1 MSLSRAY
8 TLKDGSTKW
17 IDYKDVHLWEDKI
30 VHPPDPNQSIL
41 DHMDICFDRLLDHMD
56 TCFTRSVDHN
66 WQASVLGTEGLPQEQ
81 PKQIGFRKPD
91 EQLEAENQGEKPL
104 LHNQPLHN
112 GSGNTKLFQTKIDRD
127 LAEQFKVLCAELGT
141 TQKDM
146 VERWIC
152 NLLGQ
157 YSNSVQS

>member
-1 MSLSRAY
+1 MSMY

-17 IDYKDVHLWEDKI
+17 IDGKEVHLWEDKI

-41 DHMDICFDRLLDHMD
+41 DHMDICFDRL
-56 TCFTRSVDHN
+56 VQYVG
-66 WQASVLGTEGLPQEQ
+66 QASRLGTEGLPQEQ

-91 EQLEAENQGEKPL
+91 EQLEAENQREKPL

-127 LAEQFKVLCAELGT
+127 LAEQFKVLCAEQGK
-141 TQKDM
+141 TQRDM
-146 VERWIC
+146 VEIWMRDLLE
-152 NLLGQ
+152 NL
-157 YSNSVQS
+157 

>member
-1 MSLSRAY
+1 MSMSIY

-17 IDYKDVHLWEDKI
+17 IDGKDIHLWEDKI
-30 VHPPDPNQSIL
+30 VYPPDPNQSIL
-41 DHMDICFDRLLDHMD
+41 DHMDIFFDRL
-56 TCFTRSVDHN
+56 VQYAG
-66 WQASVLGTEGLPQEQ
+66 QASVLGTEGLPQEQ

-91 EQLEAENQGEKPL
+91 KQPEAENQGEKPL